1 MNKEILENNGYE
13 VYKEDNEYLY
23 AIDKDNYYYNFKKTY
38 NKIFLKNICKENDI
52 GLLKISYIDIQN
64 GNYKNIISYKLNIN
78 K

>member
-38 NKIFLKNICKENDI
+38 NKIFLKNICKENVFF
-52 GLLKISYIDIQN
+52 Y
-64 GNYKNIISYKLNIN
+64 
-78 K
+78 